1 MFAGKLLYYNFHEL
15 SNSFKLFVFFFLVI
29 SSTISTIFVYRNRPF
44 TNPRCIQLTN
54 CILKFT
60 SLSLIYISVSDKD
73 LFFMTIFGFFT
84 LKISCKLLNL
94 IKAAIFYNSKKSNRR
109 FPLLSIIQLL
119 TLNLMFWRS
128 TWWSTWC
135 PQIKPTPEQCLG
147 SNVLYSWTLFEL
159 S

>member
-109 FPLLSIIQLL
+109 FLTVEEYGSQSNEFTKKQLTELRRYCLYRAECNSWRII
-119 TLNLMFWRS
+119 S
-128 TWWSTWC
+128 
-135 PQIKPTPEQCLG
+135 
-147 SNVLYSWTLFEL
+147 VLKNPDK
-159 S
+159 